1 MSVAEALFREGNL
14 AGSLE
19 ELQEEIRRR
28 PANSNLRV
36 FLSQLLMLSGDW
48 ERALNQLTVASELD
62 AGALP
67 MMHTYRAAIQCEKLR
82 ASVFAGE
89 RSPLIFG
96 EPEPWIAQLI
106 HCLSLQAQ
114 GHTDQAA
121 ALRAEAFAAAPE
133 AAGTLNGSPFEWIAD
148 ADSRL
153 GPMLEVLLNGA
164 YYWIPFT
171 RIQRVAIEKPVDARD
186 LVWAPAQFVWSN
198 GGETMG
204 LIPVRYPGSERAEDD
219 GVRLSRKTEWTEIGS
234 DAYAGLG
241 QRVLTTSAD
250 EVGLLDVR
258 EITIGPGEQAQ
269 E

>member
-1 MSVAEALFREGNL
+1 MSAAEALFREGNL

-28 PANSNLRV
+28 PANSKLRV
-36 FLSQLLMLSGDW
+36 FLSQLLMISGEWD
-48 ERALNQLTVASELD
+48 RALNQLTVASELD
-62 AGALP
+62 AAALP

-89 RSPLIFG
+89 RSPLVFG

-114 GHTDQAA
+114 GHREQAD
-121 ALRAEAFAAAPE
+121 ALRTEAFDAAPTVTG
-133 AAGTLNGSPFEWIAD
+133 ALNGNPFEWIAD

-153 GPMLEVLLNGA
+153 GPIIEVLLNGA
-164 YYWIPFT
+164 YYWIPYT
-171 RIQRVAIEKPVDARD
+171 RIQRVVIEKPADARD
-186 LVWAPAQFVWSN
+186 LVWMPAQFVWSN
-198 GGETMG
+198 GGETLG
-204 LIPVRYPGSERAEDD
+204 LIPVRYPGSEQAEDD
-219 GVRLSRKTEWTEIGS
+219 GIRLSRKTEWTEIGK

-241 QRVLTTSAD
+241 QRLLTTSAD
-250 EVGLLDVR
+250 EIGLLDVR
-258 EITIGPGEQAQ
+258 ELTIGTAGQAQ